1 MKLSR
6 LFRGKKPK
14 ETVSYIDTEST
25 VAAAQSAGL
34 SITAFR
40 EREAYDETGDERFLG
55 RRDRVYRR
63 LARSLQGRDVTT
75 ILEIGPGAGAFTEEF
90 ATHYPDA
97 DYQIYEPRHDWTN
110 YLVEKFSVRPMPV
123 DGSTLTP
130 TTDGSVDLVHC
141 HATFV
146 YIPPMHSL
154 GYIQE
159 CCRVLRPGGLLM
171 FDVYTE
177 DEFDHARAARTIAA
191 KHRFHTIIPRQLL
204 LKFLEAGGLTL
215 IDEFHEQHTLTA
227 DSRYYVLEKQA
238 APVA

>member
-6 LFRGKKPK
+6 LFRRKEPT
-14 ETVSYIDTEST
+14 ETVSYIDAKST
-25 VAAAQSAGL
+25 VAAAQSAGI
-34 SITAFR
+34 SITEFR

-63 LARSLQGRDVTT
+63 LCASLQGREITT

-90 ATHYPDA
+90 ARDYPDA
-97 DYQIYEPRHDWTN
+97 NYQIYEPRHDWTA
-110 YLVEKFSVRPMPV
+110 YLVEKFSVQPMPV
-123 DGSTLTP
+123 DGATLTP
-130 TTDGSVDLVHC
+130 TPDGSVDLVHC

-159 CCRVLRPGGLLM
+159 CCRVLRVGGVLM
-171 FDVYTE
+171 LDVYTE
-177 DEFDHARAARTIAA
+177 DEFDHDRAARTIAA
-191 KHRFHTIIPRQLL
+191 KHRFHTIVPRQLL
-204 LKFLEAGGLTL
+204 LRFFEAGGLAV

-227 DSRYYVLEKQA
+227 DSRYYVLEKQGAPA
-238 APVA
+238 A